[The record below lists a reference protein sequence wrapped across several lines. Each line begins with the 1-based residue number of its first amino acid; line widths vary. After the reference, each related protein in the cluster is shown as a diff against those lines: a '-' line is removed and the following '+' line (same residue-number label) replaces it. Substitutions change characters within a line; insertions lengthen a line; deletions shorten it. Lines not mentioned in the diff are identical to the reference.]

1 MESLEITKD
10 FIVNLY
16 QNGNEEVKNLLT
28 KRYGAKMFAPFDYR
42 DIKTLNDVFEH
53 LREIEQ
59 VPRTFPYVIDEI
71 SRSSNALNNLLSI
84 ARALNNGKLFDDSGK
99 RYCPFWKF
107 SALAL
112 EDSRKIK
119 PIGDKNYVRY
129 SGVCVHN
136 CDNTMNFPVS
146 FNSEEKAE
154 YAAKQFESIFFK
166 YYMIELLEEKD
177 EE

>member
-10 FIVNLY
+10 FIMNLY
-16 QNGNEEVKNLLT
+16 QNGNEEVKDLLI
-28 KRYGAKMFAPFDYR
+28 KRYGEKMFAPFDYR
-42 DIKTLNDVFEH
+42 NMKTLHEVFEH

-59 VPRTFPYVIDEI
+59 VPRNFPYVIDEI
-71 SRSSNALNNLLSI
+71 SRSSNALTNLLSI
-84 ARALNNGKLFDDSGK
+84 TRAINNGKPFDDFGK
-99 RYCPFWKF
+99 GYCPFWKF
-107 SALAL
+107 SDSAS
-112 EDSRKIK
+112 EDSRRIK

-129 SGVCVHN
+129 SGVCAH
-136 CDNTMNFPVS
+136 DYDATMNFPIS

-154 YAAKQFESIFFK
+154 YAARQFESIFFG

>member
-16 QNGNEEVKNLLT
+16 QNGNEEVKNLLI
-28 KRYGAKMFAPFDYR
+28 KKYGEKMVAPFDYR

-59 VPRTFPYVIDEI
+59 IPRTFPYVIDEI
-71 SRSSNALNNLLSI
+71 SRSSNALTNLISI
-84 ARALNNGKLFDDSGK
+84 ARTINNGKPFDDSGK
-99 RYCPFWKF
+99 GYCPFWKF
-107 SALAL
+107 SDSAL
-112 EDSRKIK
+112 EDSRRIK

-129 SGVCVHN
+129 SGVCAHN
-136 CDNTMNFPVS
+136 CDNTMIFLVS

-154 YAAKQFESIFFK
+154 YAARQFESIFFE
-166 YYMIELLEEKD
+166 YYMIELLEEKK
-177 EE
+177 